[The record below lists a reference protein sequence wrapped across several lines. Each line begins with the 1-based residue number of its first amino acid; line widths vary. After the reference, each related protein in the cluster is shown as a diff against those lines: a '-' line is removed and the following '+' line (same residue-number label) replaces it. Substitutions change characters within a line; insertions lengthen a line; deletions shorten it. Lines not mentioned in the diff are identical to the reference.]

1 MVSDDKYNLYS
12 LSRRQLTPLS
22 QGQHEAFNEGD
33 DNAPSDL
40 NSEPVSPSKTAVA
53 ADASKPWMLTR
64 LVRALAGR
72 PNQQIAEELQE
83 LPTLGDG
90 GEVERDQTITGSP
103 SHTTST
109 PELST
114 LRAESA
120 TAKPITLK
128 SPSQA
133 SGFRANIGKRKL
145 EPRPD
150 LYEVET
156 SPHKSDQEEDPTNR
170 PAKRPRRTTRAK
182 PPITIPRTSK
192 GYTTSRQTHQT
203 RGYDVPEAEG
213 VEIVVSVPASSPANG
228 DKTTKSIDAEQPKP
242 KKRGRPRINKN
253 PLSEAVHDGAIAT
266 PEKTAPANQVVSEN
280 IATSSRSNIVS
291 QASGDVEGISE
302 ILVGP
307 SPIKAV
313 QPKKQSAAA
322 TSKQPKF
329 AEPNDGNR
337 NIENGIRVVSDKDE
351 DEDEDEDEAKSDENE
366 IEGEQEDQDHR
377 ENQEQ
382 ASDELDKPLI
392 ELDILKKL
400 LKGVKHVGHK
410 PRGVTLPW
418 PLQKAEKISTLPGQ
432 KMDRRLKE
440 LISAYEAV
448 QRAESVRDRDMA
460 QEAEQKIEL
469 CIKKLKV
476 ETDRILQSRLGDPRQ
491 GTQFFDAKITKPILS
506 DLYSN
511 TFPKLVLAIHK
522 GIEIRDIKRSTE
534 TPILQE
540 IADLFDL
547 LHALSSAAVVQPS
560 QSQPGS
566 KELEVA
572 GYRVQ
577 KPTKSVLSDIKS
589 LRRRLSME
597 LKPRLQAA
605 KIVEKMRLRPEEE
618 RQRRAKEEVE
628 EAESRRK
635 REEHHRMQGQSWRS
649 IQKNYVSP
657 LWNRMLQ
664 DEIARLEA
672 RSSSQRQESAA
683 RKGKGRQVSV
693 ELGNA
698 RVNSGESRHRD
709 DQDVERVSVFPP
721 NNINYQSGLKSL
733 SEEDTL
739 IFIDCMRY
747 EKGKT
752 NPTF

>member
-1 MVSDDKYNLYS
+1 VCAKRSRHSSKKSSLKIVSDDKYNLYS
-12 LSRRQLTPLS
+12 LSQLQLTPLS

-40 NSEPVSPSKTAVA
+40 NSEP
-53 ADASKPWMLTR
+53 
-64 LVRALAGR
+64 
-72 PNQQIAEELQE
+72 
-83 LPTLGDG
+83 
-90 GEVERDQTITGSP
+90 
-103 SHTTST
+103 
-109 PELST
+109 ELST
-114 LRAESA
+114 PRAESA

-128 SPSQA
+128 YPSQA

-156 SPHKSDQEEDPTNR
+156 SPQKSDQEEDPTNR
-170 PAKRPRRTTRAK
+170 PAKRPRRTARAK

-192 GYTTSRQTHQT
+192 EYTTSRQTRQT
-203 RGYDVPEAEG
+203 RGYDVPDAEG
-213 VEIVVSVPASSPANG
+213 VEIVVSVPASSPAKG
-228 DKTTKSIDAEQPKP
+228 DKTTKSIKAKEPKP

-253 PLSEAVHDGAIAT
+253 PLPEAVPDGAIAT
-266 PEKTAPANQVVSEN
+266 PGKTAPANQVVSKN
-280 IATSSRSNIVS
+280 IASSSRSNIVS
-291 QASGDVEGISE
+291 QASRDVEGISE
-302 ILVGP
+302 ILIGP
-307 SPIKAV
+307 SPIKGV
-313 QPKKQSAAA
+313 QSKKQSVAV

-329 AEPNDGNR
+329 AEPNNRNR
-337 NIENGIRVVSDKDE
+337 NIESGIQVVSDKDE
-351 DEDEDEDEAKSDENE
+351 DEDETGSDENGV
-366 IEGEQEDQDHR
+366 EGEQEDQDHR

-392 ELDILKKL
+392 ELDILKNF
-400 LKGVKHVGHK
+400 LKSVKHVGYK
-410 PRGVTLPW
+410 PREVTLPW
-418 PLQKAEKISTLPGQ
+418 PLSKAEKISTLSGQ
-432 KMDRRLKE
+432 KIDRRLKE
-440 LISAYEAV
+440 LIFAYEAV
-448 QRAESVRDRDMA
+448 QKAESVRDRDMA
-460 QEAEQKIEL
+460 EEAEQKIEL

-476 ETDRILQSRLGDPRQ
+476 ETNRILQSRLGDPRQ

-511 TFPKLVLAIHK
+511 TFPHLVLALHK
-522 GIEIRDIKRSTE
+522 GIKIRDIKRSTE

-547 LHALSSAAVVQPS
+547 LYALSSAAVVQPS

-566 KELEVA
+566 KELEDA
-572 GYRVQ
+572 WYRVQ
-577 KPTKSVLSDIKS
+577 IPTKSVLSDIES

-605 KIVEKMRLRPEEE
+605 KIAEKMRLRPEEE
-618 RQRRAKEEVE
+618 RQHRAKEEVE

-657 LWNRMLQ
+657 PWNQMLHE
-664 DEIARLEA
+664 EIARLEA
-672 RSSSQRQESAA
+672 KKSSQLQESAA

-698 RVNSGESRHRD
+698 RVNSRESRHRD
-709 DQDVERVSVFPP
+709 DQDVERISVFPP
-721 NNINYQSGLKSL
+721 NNINHQSSLKSL
-733 SEEDTL
+733 SDEDTL
-739 IFIDCMRY
+739 IFINCMRY
-747 EKGKT
+747 EQGKT